1 MSASEYPTRVR
12 SGELELAVY
21 SWGHDDGRPTVVLVH
36 GYPDNAG
43 IWAEV
48 AESLAEDHFVIAYDV
63 RGAGAS
69 DRPKAVA
76 DYQLST
82 LSADLAA
89 VLKACCPD
97 RKVHLVGH
105 DWGAIQGWEP
115 ATDPRFAQ
123 RLASFTAISGPCLD
137 HAGWWLRRQLGRK
150 RFSGFSDQV
159 RRSWYVSAFQVPGV
173 GPALWTALG
182 EGGWQ
187 RALQFFDGPV
197 PSRNNPSQS
206 ADGKTGVRLYRAN
219 FLPRLMRPRQ
229 RRAVVPVQVLVP
241 RRDAFMRPDLFDG
254 LRQWVDRLWRHDI
267 DTGHWTPLS
276 HPALLVRKI
285 RQFVAHVDGRAES
298 PDLERARLRAS
309 RSSGPQQ
316 GRLVLVTGAA
326 SGIGRETALAFAEA
340 GADLIV
346 CDVDKAGVERTAQL
360 CRVLGVAAWA
370 RRTDVGREA
379 SMRQLAQWVDKHFG
393 AVDVLVNNAGI
404 GVAGSFFDTDDA
416 AWEQVLRINLGG
428 VVRGCRLFGEQMRRE
443 GRHGSIVNIASMG
456 AWTPTRFMSAYNT
469 SKAAVRMLSDCLRAE
484 MADAG
489 IQVLTV
495 GPGMAITNITRTT
508 TFVGADEAGQ
518 ARRRD
523 AATRLYQRRNL
534 KPAAIAQAILKAVE
548 AGDDEIPVGAES
560 HLARWMSRWAPG
572 MQRRMARLDLDAQ
585 VQRLGGLLGHE
596 HGKAE
601 ERAGAE
607 S

>member
-1 MSASEYPTRVR
+1 MSAAEFPARVR
-12 SGELELAVY
+12 SGDLELAVY
-21 SWGHDDGRPTVVLVH
+21 SWGDDDGRPTVVLVH

-43 IWAEV
+43 IWREV

-76 DYQLST
+76 DYQLSD
-82 LSADLAA
+82 LKADLAA
-89 VLKACCPD
+89 VLQTCCAD

-115 ATDPRFAQ
+115 ATDPRFAR
-123 RLASFTAISGPCLD
+123 RLASFTAISGPSLD
-137 HAGWWLRRQLGRK
+137 HAGWWLRQQLGQGRLT
-150 RFSGFSDQV
+150 RFADQF
-159 RRSWYVSAFQVPGV
+159 RRSWYVSVFQIPGL
-173 GPALWTALG
+173 GSALWSALG
-182 EGGWQ
+182 DGGWQ
-187 RALQFFDGPV
+187 RALRLFDGPM
-197 PSRNNPSQS
+197 PSRNNPAQQV
-206 ADGKTGVRLYRAN
+206 DGATGVRLYRAN
-219 FLPRLMRPRQ
+219 VLPRLMQPRQ

-241 RRDAFMRPDLFDG
+241 RRDAFMRPDLFDS
-254 LRQWVDRLWRHDI
+254 LPQWVDSLWRHDI

-276 HPALLVRKI
+276 HPQLLVRKI
-285 RQFVAHVDGRAES
+285 RQFVAHINGRAES
-298 PDLERARLRAS
+298 PDLERARLRAA
-309 RSSGPQQ
+309 RASGPQQ

-340 GADLIV
+340 GADVIV
-346 CDVDKAGVERTAQL
+346 CDVDKAGVERTAKL
-360 CRVLGVAAWA
+360 CRLLGVAAWA

-379 SMRQLAQWVDKHFG
+379 SLRQLAQWVAKHFG

-404 GVAGSFFDTDDA
+404 GVAGSFFDTDEAD
-416 AWEQVLRINLGG
+416 WERVLRINLGG
-428 VVRGCRLFGEQMRRE
+428 VVRGCRLFGEQMRSE

-456 AWTPTRFMSAYNT
+456 AWTPSRFMSAYNT

-484 MADAG
+484 LADSR

-518 ARRRD
+518 AQRRD

-534 KPAAIAQAILKAVE
+534 KPAEIAQAILKAVAE
-548 AGDDEIPVGAES
+548 GADEVPVGAES
-560 HLARWMSRWAPG
+560 HLARLLSRVSPG
-572 MQRRMARLDLDAQ
+572 LQRRMARLDLDAQ
-585 VQRLGGLLGHE
+585 VRRVGGLLG
-596 HGKAE
+596 AE
-601 ERAGAE
+601 RSGARVPSEAE